1 MKTINILTTTIKD
14 SFFLGTNKEVTSF
27 EDAQTYGGVTQFG
40 TKLYSNI
47 LSDDNSNIIVN
58 DTNTLSIIVL
68 STINADVVA
77 SDFNEYT
84 NYIQSIVESKYRTN
98 ANVQYSKGSWYS
110 DDMNK
115 TIIENIAIISI
126 TTNDITNDDINF
138 FNNLANEIKLNRSQ
152 EAVSIFFNDSL
163 TII

>member
-1 MKTINILTTTIKD
+1 MKTINILNTTIKD
-14 SFFLGTNKEVTSF
+14 SFFLGANKEVTSF
-27 EDAQTYGGVTQFG
+27 EDAQVYGGVTQFG

-47 LSDDNSNIIVN
+47 PSDSNNIIVN
-58 DTNTLSIIVL
+58 NNTNTLSIIVP
-68 STINADVVA
+68 STIDADVVA

-84 NYIQSIVESKYRTN
+84 NYIKSIIESKYHVD
-98 ANVQYSKGSWYS
+98 ANVQYSNGSWYS

-115 TIIENIAIISI
+115 TIIENIAIVSI
-126 TTNDITNDDINF
+126 ETNDITNDDINF

-163 TII
+163 AII

>member
-1 MKTINILTTTIKD
+1 MKTINILNTTIKH
-14 SFFLGTNKEVTSF
+14 SFFLGANKEVTSF
-27 EDAQTYGGVTQFG
+27 DDAQVYGGVTQFG

-47 LSDDNSNIIVN
+47 PSDNNNIIVS
-58 DTNTLSIIVL
+58 DTNTLSIIVP
-68 STINADVVA
+68 STIDADVVA

-84 NYIQSIVESKYRTN
+84 NYIKSIIESKYRTK
-98 ANVQYSKGSWYS
+98 ASVQYSNGSWFS

-115 TIIENIAIISI
+115 TIIENIAIVSI
-126 TTNDITNDDINF
+126 ETNDITNDDINF

-163 TII
+163 AII